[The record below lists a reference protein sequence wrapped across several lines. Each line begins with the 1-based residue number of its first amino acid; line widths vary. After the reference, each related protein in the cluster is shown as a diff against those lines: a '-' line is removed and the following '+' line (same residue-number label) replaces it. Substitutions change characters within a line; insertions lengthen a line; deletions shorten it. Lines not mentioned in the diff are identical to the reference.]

1 MPPGPP
7 SQPLCLTSVLGY
19 GYCLVSLC
27 DTAVLSFVIDC
38 KLARTKSCVV
48 QTVVWLFYSSLHAA
62 ILVYCWIVCY
72 TINHVHKYYT
82 FPSYFSINTCSAG
95 DNYAHVQT
103 VDTRFFFSPTKSLG
117 TRLWKIKW
125 SLDLPLLD
133 FHWSKFLI
141 PVRPK
146 FMEGLISHPHEFSTI
161 EFILIHFG

>member
-27 DTAVLSFVIDC
+27 DMLCYHLIVIDC

-62 ILVYCWIVCY
+62 LLVYCWIVCY
-72 TINHVHKYYT
+72 TINHVHKYYM
-82 FPSYFSINTCSAG
+82 FPSYFSVNTCSAR

-125 SLDLPLLD
+125 SLDLPLQKTVD
-133 FHWSKFLI
+133 FHWSRFLI
-141 PVRPK
+141 PVRP
-146 FMEGLISHPHEFSTI
+146 ISHPHEFSTM